1 MKKYFAEFAG
11 TFLLVFMGVWSIE
24 YSNQNLADN
33 FQASLCLITIIFG
46 IAVTS
51 AIILFGEISGA
62 HINPAVSIAFFL
74 NKSLNGVEL
83 LFYIIFQC
91 LGAILGAYFFNLIYP
106 SEYVG
111 TTLPNVN
118 TTFAFSFEMVL
129 SFILMMVIFW
139 IANPNNKHTK
149 LAPYVIGLQVAI
161 HTYIVGLATSV
172 SMNPA
177 RSIGPALVSGHW
189 EHYWI
194 YLIAPIVGMVLS
206 FFVWKNF
213 KKM

>member
-74 NKSLNGVEL
+74 
-83 LFYIIFQC
+83 I
-91 LGAILGAYFFNLIYP
+91 
-106 SEYVG
+106 
-111 TTLPNVN
+111 
-118 TTFAFSFEMVL
+118 
-129 SFILMMVIFW
+129 
-139 IANPNNKHTK
+139 NP
-149 LAPYVIGLQVAI
+149 
-161 HTYIVGLATSV
+161 
-172 SMNPA
+172 
-177 RSIGPALVSGHW
+177 
-189 EHYWI
+189 
-194 YLIAPIVGMVLS
+194 
-206 FFVWKNF
+206 
-213 KKM
+213 